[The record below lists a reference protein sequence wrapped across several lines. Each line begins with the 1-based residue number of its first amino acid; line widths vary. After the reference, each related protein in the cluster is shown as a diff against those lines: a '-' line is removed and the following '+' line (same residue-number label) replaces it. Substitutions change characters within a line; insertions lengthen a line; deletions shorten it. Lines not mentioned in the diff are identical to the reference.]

1 MSFGVLITARLKS
14 KRLPKKIIKKINED
28 SIIVFLIKR
37 LKIEFKKR
45 EIVIITS
52 NSNQD
57 KVLEKIAYQENIN
70 IYKGHPQDVLERM
83 YYAAKKF
90 KFKNFVSCTA
100 DNPFTDAQ
108 FSKKLMQFH
117 IKKKNDLSI
126 MKGLPIGT
134 YSYAVNIN
142 GLKKAIDDKSSRNTE
157 NWGRYFKQ
165 NKKLKVGYFDTKFNY
180 RGVDKKIR
188 LTVDFL
194 KDLKL
199 IKKILKKTK
208 KKQPS
213 LNEIFNIIKKNPSIL
228 KINLNV
234 RQKPETKPIFKR

>member
-1 MSFGVLITARLKS
+1 MSSGVLITARLKS

-157 NWGRYFKQ
+157 NSLAILTMFKGDYPQ
-165 NKKLKVGYFDTKFNY
+165 IVSKLSANTQIVEDVHYTQKRHDVTY
-180 RGVDKKIR
+180 RSHNNNDA
-188 LTVDFL
+188 
-194 KDLKL
+194 
-199 IKKILKKTK
+199 
-208 KKQPS
+208 
-213 LNEIFNIIKKNPSIL
+213 
-228 KINLNV
+228 
-234 RQKPETKPIFKR
+234 